1 MEEEFR
7 LAFIFVVCLILLFV
21 CIFAHILSKIHSQIR
36 AIKSQVDLNK
46 MKLTFWDSL
55 IFEESESTVNN
66 IEHYVKRDN
75 VVYLTPPEDDSNN

>member
-21 CIFAHILSKIHSQIR
+21 CIFAHILSKIHAQIR
-36 AIKSQVDLNK
+36 TINSQVDLNK
-46 MKLTFWDSL
+46 LKLAFWDSL
-55 IFEESESTVNN
+55 LFDESESTVNN

-75 VVYLTPPEDDSNN
+75 VVYLTPPEDD